1 MLWDGIPMSNK
12 LSVINII
19 KDHISTLKDYDN
31 GRYSILDLFIF
42 FILPIFVSSIIIYFK
57 VILSDQLVNV
67 LVMSLSVF
75 AGLLFN
81 LLLLVYDIIGKPN
94 SNKRPLRATLLK
106 ELSSNISFGILIS
119 VVTII
124 LLLVF
129 SLATTSDVL
138 TNHNVISNNI
148 NISSNNTNEA
158 YDFALLDAQTMPY
171 LLAFLIYYLVSI
183 FILNL
188 FMILKRFH
196 IILRSEFKRDTS

>member
-1 MLWDGIPMSNK
+1 M
-12 LSVINII
+12 
-19 KDHISTLKDYDN
+19 HIFYITN
-31 GRYSILDLFIF
+31 
-42 FILPIFVSSIIIYFK
+42 FVSFTIIYFK

-94 SNKRPLRATLLK
+94 SNKRPLRAILLK

-119 VVTII
+119 VITII

-129 SLATTSDVL
+129 SLVTTSDVL
-138 TNHNVISNNI
+138 THHNIISDNI
-148 NISSNNTNEA
+148 NISSNNTSNA
-158 YDFALLDAQTMPY
+158 YDFTLLDARTIPY
-171 LLAFLIYYLVSI
+171 SLAFLIYYLVSV

-196 IILRSEFKRDTS
+196 IIIRNEFKKDTSLEK

>member
-1 MLWDGIPMSNK
+1 
-12 LSVINII
+12 
-19 KDHISTLKDYDN
+19 
-31 GRYSILDLFIF
+31 
-42 FILPIFVSSIIIYFK
+42 
-57 VILSDQLVNV
+57 
-67 LVMSLSVF
+67 MSLSVF

-196 IILRSEFKRDTS
+196 IILRSEFKRDTSWEKCDLSGDVMTPLCQFRERDRWQLLRWSGDDEYELYTVIFRPVNPCTTRPHG